1 MMRDPL
7 IEAAARATH
16 EANRA
21 WCIHNNDHSQLP
33 WDTAPEWQRESA
45 RKGVIGV
52 IRDGNGPR
60 ESHASW
66 LAEKEATGWRY
77 GPVKDVDK
85 KEHPCMVPYDELPP
99 EQRAKDSIF
108 VNVVCAFRE
117 AFNALPLR
125 VFCDDTSWVA
135 ARTPYDALTALC
147 EYTGGARLRL
157 RRARRGLQAAR
168 PGQDVDDRRGAARPR
183 AQREGVEDMRRVGSR
198 RAALPGRRELLTVG
212 APRLR
217 SPERS

>member
-1 MMRDPL
+1 MKRDPL

-99 EQRAKDSIF
+99 EQRAKDRIF

-125 VFCDDTSWVA
+125 VFCDGTSWVA

-147 EYTGGARLRL
+147 EYTGERVSDYDERDEDFKPLDPDKMLTIDEEQPGLAPNV
-157 RRARRGLQAAR
+157 RASKTCAEWAA
-168 PGQDVDDRRGAARPR
+168 G
-183 AQREGVEDMRRVGSR
+183 
-198 RAALPGRRELLTVG
+198 GRRYLAGENY
-212 APRLR
+212 
-217 SPERS
+217 